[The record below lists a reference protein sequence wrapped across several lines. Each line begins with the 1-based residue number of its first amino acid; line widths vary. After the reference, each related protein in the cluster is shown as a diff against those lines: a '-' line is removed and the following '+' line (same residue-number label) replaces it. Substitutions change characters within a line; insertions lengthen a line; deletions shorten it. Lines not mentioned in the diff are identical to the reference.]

1 MVRYEIRSVKTEEL
15 GACLGTLHAAF
26 GESARKYGYTKESYP
41 SSGAYVTI
49 DDLKSAK
56 ERGVHMYAAFVGDTV
71 AGYVQL
77 EKKKDG
83 IYMFR
88 RFAVLPEY
96 QSIGLGKALIA
107 HCRKRASAIG
117 VRKIELL
124 MMYENTELL
133 AFYERN
139 GFRLLRTG
147 KDEKY
152 PFEYAILEMEI

>member
-1 MVRYEIRSVKTEEL
+1 
-15 GACLGTLHAAF
+15 
-26 GESARKYGYTKESYP
+26 
-41 SSGAYVTI
+41 
-49 DDLKSAK
+49 
-56 ERGVHMYAAFVGDTV
+56 MYAAFVGDVV

-77 EKKKDG
+77 QKKKDG
-83 IYMFR
+83 VYMFR

-96 QSIGLGKALIA
+96 QHVGLGKALIA

>member
-15 GACLGTLHAAF
+15 WACLGTLHAAF
-26 GESARKYGYTKESYP
+26 GESARKYGYTQESYP

-96 QSIGLGKALIA
+96 QNIGLGKALIA

-124 MMYENTELL
+124 MMYENTDLL